1 MLLLE
6 GCVAA
11 PPKQEVENACFGE
24 PISLEAGEPL
34 VKNAMETV
42 LKDGISAV
50 YKCSLGGKGWLGSG
64 MAWGG
69 VNGLRRERCAN

>member
-1 MLLLE
+1 M
-6 GCVAA
+6 
-11 PPKQEVENACFGE
+11 
-24 PISLEAGEPL
+24 EAGEPL

-50 YKCSLGGKGWLGSG
+50 YKCSLGWKGWLGSG

-69 VNGLRRERCAN
+69 VNGLRREKCAN